1 MQQSVADESLL
12 FGTAERR
19 AELSGNDSMDIACC
33 ALFAI
38 LFARV
43 FCLLSCCWSVC
54 LRLLLSWRL
63 MGRDT
68 LPRLH

>member
-38 LFARV
+38 LFACV
-43 FCLLSCCWSVC
+43 FCLLS
-54 LRLLLSWRL
+54 LRLLLSWCL
-63 MGRDT
+63 MGWGT
-68 LPRLH
+68 IPRLH

>member
-1 MQQSVADESLL
+1 MQQSVADVSLL

-19 AELSGNDSMDIACC
+19 AEFSGNDSMDIACC

-38 LFARV
+38 LFACV

-63 MGRDT
+63 MGWDRI
-68 LPRLH
+68 PGLH